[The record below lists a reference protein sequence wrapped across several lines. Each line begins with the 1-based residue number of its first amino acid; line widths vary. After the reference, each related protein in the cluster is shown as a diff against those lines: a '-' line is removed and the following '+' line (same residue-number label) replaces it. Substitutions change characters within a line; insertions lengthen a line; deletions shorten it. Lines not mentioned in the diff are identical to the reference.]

1 MTQFNGQVT
10 QAHYQDP
17 GLPEYANNPFISAL
31 PLIRDTQ
38 AAVSEMKM
46 LPTINE
52 SELNLEPHIR
62 IHAIQRL
69 VTGFFQPFSQ
79 HVTLEARLAIL
90 IRQGYVGRNP
100 STPAYKVHLNNG
112 YERIVNKD
120 IDLTVRQNAVSTA
133 SGFSIVG
140 PSGCGKSK
148 AIARCLDKYPRAI
161 YHPDLHI
168 IQVPWIKLECPRNG
182 SLVELCLDFFIVLDN
197 LLGTQYRSKY
207 GKARSGVGV
216 LITEMAQLCNLHAV
230 GVLIIDE
237 IQNLSRQRAGGDD
250 AMLTFFLSL
259 TNTIGVP
266 VVLVGTPKAR
276 TLFSS
281 DFKVARRTVG
291 LGSVSWDRMEQNQNW
306 GRLIATLWKY
316 QWLKKKSVLTDELV
330 KVLYDLSQGVID
342 ILIKLYMLSQW
353 RAMITGAE
361 SLSVRLI
368 ETVYADELKP
378 VHSMLNALKSGDPSQ
393 IAKYGDLVM
402 PSIEQKFIQAFDDE
416 SSYVLS
422 KPVSLLS
429 SENTDKKQILMTIAT
444 TLGVSQDIAIPLIE
458 GELLKNPDL
467 DTLRLTNHLMK
478 LLNGEKVKLAKKTG
492 PSKKPNTAEWQ
503 QLDKID
509 MRYLFSIRGDRT
521 MYEMLS
527 EEEIVCSVDEFL
539 KIA

>member
-1 MTQFNGQVT
+1 MTQFNAQIT

-17 GLPEYANNPFISAL
+17 GLREYANNPFICAL
-31 PLIRDTQ
+31 PLIRDSK
-38 AAVSEMKM
+38 AAAREMKM
-46 LPTINE
+46 RPTIDE
-52 SELNLEPHIR
+52 IELNLEPHLR
-62 IHAIQRL
+62 VHAIQRL
-69 VTGFFQPFSQ
+69 VTGFFQPFTQ
-79 HVTLEARLAIL
+79 HIILEAKFALL
-90 IRQGYVGRNP
+90 IRQGYLGRNP
-100 STPAYKVHLNNG
+100 STPDYKVHLNNG
-112 YERIVNKD
+112 HDRIVHKD
-120 IDLTVRQNAVSTA
+120 INLTVRQNVVSTA
-133 SGFSIVG
+133 SDFSIVG

-148 AIARCLDKYPRAI
+148 AISRCLDKYPRAI

-216 LITEMAQLCNLHAV
+216 LITEMSQLCNLHAV

-266 VVLVGTPKAR
+266 VVLVGTPRAHK
-276 TLFSS
+276 LYSK
-281 DFKVARRTVG
+281 DFKIARRITS
-291 LGSVSWDRMEQNQNW
+291 LGSVSWDRMEQNNNW
-306 GRLIATLWKY
+306 GMLIETLWKY
-316 QWLKKKSVLTDELV
+316 QWLKKKSELTDELIQ
-330 KVLYDLSQGVID
+330 VLYDLSQGVID

-353 RAMITGAE
+353 RAMITGVE

-368 ETVYADELKP
+368 EAVYADELKP
-378 VHSMLNALKSGDPSQ
+378 VHRMLKALKSGDPTQ
-393 IAKYGDLVM
+393 IEKYDDLVM

-416 SSYVLS
+416 STYVLS
-422 KPVSLLS
+422 KPVSVLS

-444 TLGVSQDIAIPLIE
+444 ALGVSQDIAIPLIE
-458 GELLKNPDL
+458 HELLKNPDM
-467 DTLRLTNHLMK
+467 DTMLLANHLMK
-478 LLNGEKVKLAKKTG
+478 LLNGEKVNLAKKTG
-492 PSKKPNTAEWQ
+492 RSKKPNTAEWQ
-503 QLDKID
+503 QLDQKD
-509 MRYLFSIRGDRT
+509 MRYLFSIRGDGT

-527 EEEIVCSVDEFL
+527 KVEIVCSVDDFL